1 MTEKEFMGY
10 LITAIIALLTGAS
23 IITAIIIKP
32 LLNLTGTIRELKLTL
47 SNLGEGSDSRVG
59 KIEQRIEKHG
69 KEIDDFNKDM
79 KNFEGR
85 ISKLEARKQ

>member
-10 LITAIIALLTGAS
+10 LITAIISLLTGAS

-32 LLNLTGTIRELKLTL
+32 LLKLNSKITTLELLIQNLIG
-47 SNLGEGSDSRVG
+47 GPDSRVG

-85 ISKLEARKQ
+85 ISKLEASKQ